1 MKLRHFAGKVFLTGE
16 NAKGFW
22 ELCHSHIP
30 RILANLFCAGGH
42 TLGPSL
48 SEGLAAVFFGGE
60 AGSPFLARRKNKT
73 SDTQGRVDI
82 KSRIFLLFIYLK
94 VVNLVPMAFFPSW
107 GQAKGRAMGTRLGD
121 S

>member
-1 MKLRHFAGKVFLTGE
+1 MPKDSGNYAILISLEYLRTSVAQ
-16 NAKGFW
+16 
-22 ELCHSHIP
+22 
-30 RILANLFCAGGH
+30 GGH

-48 SEGLAAVFFGGE
+48 SEGLAAVFFGGK

-73 SDTQGRVDI
+73 SDTQDRVDI

-107 GQAKGRAMGTRLGD
+107 G
-121 S
+121 